1 MKIRRPV
8 ANESCAELCYVIQ
21 SCQELRITEMS
32 VRRDETPRLFT
43 SNESTSSSRSSK
55 FFILRKKMEAD
66 KLALEVKLAEQKF
79 ADEIECL
86 RAEQQQRAK
95 ILELKKKAEELRLEY
110 EFEDAIAQEEGM
122 SNNNDVDKEL
132 NELPVDDM
140 SDRVSRLDKNTV
152 ENDVVDEPP
161 IEPTNFTK
169 PELAK
174 DELSEPR

>member
-110 EFEDAIAQEEGM
+110 EFEDAIAQEAQVCRITM
-122 SNNNDVDKEL
+122 MLIRS
-132 NELPVDDM
+132 
-140 SDRVSRLDKNTV
+140 
-152 ENDVVDEPP
+152 
-161 IEPTNFTK
+161 
-169 PELAK
+169 
-174 DELSEPR
+174 